1 MQSMM
6 EEYADYRL
14 EAGFHYPERHISI
27 SSAEQQRLHGWCDMA
42 PEVFGEVADPSL
54 VGRLPVVMIADTIA
68 ACRVGWGQVHTIHRI
83 TQRRPI
89 RLGETLTLQG
99 VIDGLEPHPRGQ
111 VLKSTWRYIDS
122 DGETPFEVKPD
133 GLMIDPTF
141 ESKRPQ
147 IKSQTEITK
156 REAEQEYEHVLT
168 KHCSPEATVGYCQGS
183 NNPIHSDVAVAQQ
196 FGFRAPIL
204 AGTQTMSF
212 LLEPLYRHFAPQAF
226 SLTIGFMRPVF
237 WDDVL
242 AIEATKKGKQGAY
255 FGHIK
260 AANADKKCVADCVVE
275 NLRE

>member
-1 MQSMM
+1 MQTMQNTT

-14 EAGFHYPERHISI
+14 ESGFQYPDRHISI
-27 SSAEQQRLHGWCDMA
+27 SAAEQHRLHGWCDMA
-42 PEVFGEVADPSL
+42 PEVFGEIADPSL

-68 ACRVGWGQVHTIHRI
+68 ACRAGWGQVHTIHRL

-89 RLGETLTLQG
+89 RLGESLTLQG
-99 VIDGLEPHPRGQ
+99 VIDGLEPHPRGHI
-111 VLKSTWRYIDS
+111 LKSTWRYVDS

-133 GLMIDPTF
+133 GLLIDPTF

-147 IKSQTEITK
+147 RKPKMES
-156 REAEQEYEHVLT
+156 AEQEYEHLLT
-168 KHCSPEATVGYCQGS
+168 KRCTPEATVGYCQGS
-183 NNPIHSDVAVAQQ
+183 NNPIHSDIAVAQQ

-212 LLEPLYRHFAPQAF
+212 LLEPLYRQYSPKAF

-242 AIEATKKGKQGAY
+242 AIEATKQGTY
-255 FGHIK
+255 FDHIK
-260 AANADKKCVADCVVE
+260 ATNANKKCVADCVVE
-275 NLRE
+275 NLCE